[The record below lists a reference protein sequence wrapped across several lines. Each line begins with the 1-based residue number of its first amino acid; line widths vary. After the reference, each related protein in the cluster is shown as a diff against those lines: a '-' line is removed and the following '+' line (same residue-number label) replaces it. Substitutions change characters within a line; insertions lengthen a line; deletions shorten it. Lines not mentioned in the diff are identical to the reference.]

1 MNIFEIFQTEG
12 SIDQSLL
19 AGIVQYQNYWLAIK
33 EMIDGLFRD
42 LQFSSNSRVS
52 IEQALSELW
61 LSIYQQCEKLVT
73 VVVEYYRSKAYSYAD
88 KFEQALQSTYLP

>member
-33 EMIDGLFRD
+33 EHIDALFQT
-42 LQFSSNSRVS
+42 LQFNS
-52 IEQALSELW
+52 
-61 LSIYQQCEKLVT
+61 T
-73 VVVEYYRSKAYSYAD
+73 
-88 KFEQALQSTYLP
+88 P